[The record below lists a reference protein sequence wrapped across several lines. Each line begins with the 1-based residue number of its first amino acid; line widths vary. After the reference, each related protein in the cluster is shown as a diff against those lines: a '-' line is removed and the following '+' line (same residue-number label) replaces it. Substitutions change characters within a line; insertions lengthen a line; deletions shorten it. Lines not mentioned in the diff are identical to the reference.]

1 MKKRTVI
8 ALILFILLTTIIPP
22 QKFTI
27 SKFNLKKIIIKNN
40 NLISEKDIKKS
51 LLRVYDKNLLI
62 LDSKEI
68 ENILKQNSYI
78 QGFRIKKKYPDTL
91 IIKIFEKRPIAILF
105 KKKNKFYLSENMD
118 LIKFYEFQ
126 TLQDLP
132 YVFGDEK
139 KFKVLY
145 KNLKKINFPLDQI
158 KKFILFETNRWDL
171 ETLSNRTI
179 RLPAENYL
187 KSLKNYKEIK
197 NKKDFTKYKVFDYRI
212 KDQLILR

>member
-8 ALILFILLTTIIPP
+8 VLIFFILLTTIIPP

-40 NLISEKDIKKS
+40 NLISEKDLKKS

-145 KNLKKINFPLDQI
+145 KNLKKLISL
-158 KKFILFETNRWDL
+158 R
-171 ETLSNRTI
+171 SN
-179 RLPAENYL
+179 
-187 KSLKNYKEIK
+187 
-197 NKKDFTKYKVFDYRI
+197 
-212 KDQLILR
+212 

>member
-171 ETLSNRTI
+171 ETLSKRTI

>member
-40 NLISEKDIKKS
+40 NLISEKDLKKS

-78 QGFRIKKKYPDTL
+78 QGFEIKKKYPDTL

-105 KKKNKFYLSENMD
+105 KKKNKFYLSENIY